1 MSNIGLLYK
10 EFFWSREW

>member
-1 MSNIGLLYK
+1 MSNMDSLYK

>member
-1 MSNIGLLYK
+1 MSNIDLLYK